1 MDTKGA
7 VESVRI
13 KRVPVTGGARLYS
26 FPSPILIKA
35 TVAYHLRAKQS
46 VHSLGKWYVKFR
58 TGKFRPEIAF
68 IICRNQFHLPQNDR
82 ELKPVSKMALKK

>member
-35 TVAYHLRAKQS
+35 TVAYHLY
-46 VHSLGKWYVKFR
+46 G
-58 TGKFRPEIAF
+58 
-68 IICRNQFHLPQNDR
+68 QNSR
-82 ELKPVSKMALKK
+82 STVWVNGT